1 MVRYK
6 ENYAYVQYHFSLILT
21 QSVMDTLDSTLW
33 HAFRIAKSCLICL
46 TVLCHENTV
55 ISRVDLELNMTFL
68 EGLHRV
74 LIVLTLAMA
83 GYIGYG
89 RLVPDK
95 KFSLKRFALVG
106 VLSLLLIW
114 ATWYVGTLVNQ

>member
-1 MVRYK
+1 
-6 ENYAYVQYHFSLILT
+6 
-21 QSVMDTLDSTLW
+21 
-33 HAFRIAKSCLICL
+33 
-46 TVLCHENTV
+46 
-55 ISRVDLELNMTFL
+55 MTFL

-74 LIVLTLAMA
+74 LIVLTLVMA

-95 KFSLKRFALVG
+95 KFSLKRFVLVS

>member
-1 MVRYK
+1 
-6 ENYAYVQYHFSLILT
+6 
-21 QSVMDTLDSTLW
+21 
-33 HAFRIAKSCLICL
+33 
-46 TVLCHENTV
+46 
-55 ISRVDLELNMTFL
+55 MTFL

-74 LIVLTLAMA
+74 LIVSALVMD
-83 GYIGYG
+83 GYIGYV

-95 KFSLKRFALVG
+95 KFSLKRFVLVG

>member
-1 MVRYK
+1 
-6 ENYAYVQYHFSLILT
+6 
-21 QSVMDTLDSTLW
+21 
-33 HAFRIAKSCLICL
+33 
-46 TVLCHENTV
+46 
-55 ISRVDLELNMTFL
+55 MTFL

-95 KFSLKRFALVG
+95 KVSLKRFGLGG
-106 VLSLLLIW
+106 VLSLLLNW
-114 ATWYVGTLVNQ
+114 ATWDVGTLGNQ

>member
-1 MVRYK
+1 M
-6 ENYAYVQYHFSLILT
+6 SLTKGRAI
-21 QSVMDTLDSTLW
+21 D
-33 HAFRIAKSCLICL
+33 KSQKI
-46 TVLCHENTV
+46 
-55 ISRVDLELNMTFL
+55 MTFL

-95 KFSLKRFALVG
+95 KFSLKRFVLVG

-114 ATWYVGTLVNQ
+114 TTWYVGTLVNQ

>member
-1 MVRYK
+1 
-6 ENYAYVQYHFSLILT
+6 
-21 QSVMDTLDSTLW
+21 
-33 HAFRIAKSCLICL
+33 
-46 TVLCHENTV
+46 
-55 ISRVDLELNMTFL
+55 MTFL

-83 GYIGYG
+83 GYIGYV

-95 KFSLKRFALVG
+95 KFSLKRFVLVG

-114 ATWYVGTLVNQ
+114 ATWYVGALVNQ